1 MGSLRQR
8 PSRAERLSLDA
19 IVESATQVIDAEGF
33 DGLTMRK
40 VAAGCGVTVM
50 ALYGYVRTREELV
63 AAVMDRLL
71 AEIPLPEVERLS
83 WQEQVAEVFRTVNR
97 AFEAHPVLS
106 EIVGHQPLD
115 SLAFY
120 RGAEVALG
128 ALRRAGLSDQDVVD
142 ALGALTSFTLGFAQR
157 QAERRLRATHSA
169 ARLVRIR
176 ALPAGE
182 FRTIVELAGLLVTW
196 GDAERHFEHGLQL
209 VIGGIEQRA
218 RSHDNNPKEATT

>member
-1 MGSLRQR
+1 MASARPR
-8 PSRAERLSLDA
+8 PSRARRLSLEA
-19 IVESATQVIDAEGF
+19 IVESATRVIDAEGF

-63 AAVMDRLL
+63 AAVMDHLL
-71 AEIPLPEVERLS
+71 AEIPLPEIEDLS

-106 EIVGHQPLD
+106 ELAGHQPLD

-120 RGAEVALG
+120 RGAELALR
-128 ALRRAGLSDQDVVD
+128 ALRRAPLGDQDVVD

-157 QAERRLRATHSA
+157 QAERRSRAMQSSI
-169 ARLVRIR
+169 RLARIR
-176 ALPAGE
+176 ALSADE
-182 FRTIVELAGLLVTW
+182 FPTVVDLAGVLVTW

-209 VIGGIEQRA
+209 VISGIEQRA
-218 RSHDNNPKEATT
+218 RSDDNNAREATS